1 MLAHSSRLLAIFL
14 LPGLASA
21 KQQDPDF
28 RLGSIFDYDQREII
42 GTRQQNKTL
51 LSKIHY
57 IIVYFCRKYT
67 VSLYHSVQ
75 QASQQYHKL
84 ARRVGNHQ
92 TILTLPRYQ
101 SSLQQHRQTFRS
113 PLIFET
119 FSWLPSL

>member
-1 MLAHSSRLLAIFL
+1 MLAPSSRLLAIFL

-57 IIVYFCRKYT
+57 IIVYFCRGYT
-67 VSLYHSVQ
+67 VSLATVPTSPAGFGAVS
-75 QASQQYHKL
+75 QAGS
-84 ARRVGNHQ
+84 
-92 TILTLPRYQ
+92 
-101 SSLQQHRQTFRS
+101 
-113 PLIFET
+113 
-119 FSWLPSL
+119 